1 MSNKIETFIEKYKCN
16 VIKEMDKGNFN
27 VTFKYQ
33 DENEKTYKFKDPRD
47 TLNFLV
53 RNWKLMETVEIET
66 LFDYVR
72 YGSNLGT
79 FKHIDF
85 YYLLM
90 LEVIITFLVNTPK
103 PVYDAI
109 ATDIDT
115 ETKTVINSYNNT
127 GLNIYNKKLER
138 TIRMSH
144 LYAVGNTHRIFRQ
157 KSYKGFVRP
166 EHIGFDISDKIEIDK
181 SVLYTTIFNGYN
193 NIQKITYQDGYIL
206 ACTINK
212 GNTYKVSKKN
222 SCKLTT
228 SVII

>member
-1 MSNKIETFIEKYKCN
+1 MFNRTETYIEKYKST
-16 VIKEMDKGNFN
+16 VIKEMIGDNLNIVIVRENG
-27 VTFKYQ
+27 
-33 DENEKTYKFKDPRD
+33 DEISYKFKDPRD
-47 TLNFLV
+47 ALNFLV
-53 RNWKLMETVEIET
+53 RNWKLMETIDIES
-66 LFDYVR
+66 LFEYVQ

-90 LEVIITFLVNTPK
+90 LEVIITFLVTTPK

-109 ATDIDT
+109 ATDIDM
-115 ETKTVINSYNNT
+115 ETKTVINGYNNT

-138 TIRMSH
+138 AIRMAH

-157 KSYKGFVRP
+157 KNY
-166 EHIGFDISDKIEIDK
+166 IGIILPKNIGYHISDKIEIDK
-181 SVLYTTIFNGYN
+181 SVLYTSIFNGYS

-206 ACTINK
+206 AYTNNK
-212 GNTYKVSKKN
+212 GITYKVSKKN

-228 SVII
+228 STII